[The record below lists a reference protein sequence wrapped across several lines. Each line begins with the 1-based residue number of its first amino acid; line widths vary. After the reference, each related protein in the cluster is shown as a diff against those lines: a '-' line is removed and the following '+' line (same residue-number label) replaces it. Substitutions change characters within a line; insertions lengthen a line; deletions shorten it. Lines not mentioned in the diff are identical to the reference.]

1 MIFFGLLCIYVVNL
15 RNVAFNF
22 SNPFWEVMISHL
34 NLAASALTLSTLTTR
49 FVFPQ
54 FSLEGRRLWII
65 GLAQLG
71 LGKVLMQKF
80 WMSCVAAT
88 SITVGL
94 MVASSLMLNLPWQKV
109 GAFALAIALMSASLS
124 GLAVGLGALFPN
136 FKEDNP
142 SKIVSGFGGTLCLVV
157 SFLYISL
164 FVALFAL
171 PDLRRVSEIQFA
183 FSDALCHGIAFGISL
198 FLLIVPL
205 FVAARRVKRLEM

>member
-1 MIFFGLLCIYVVNL
+1 LHRVLL
-15 RNVAFNF
+15 
-22 SNPFWEVMISHL
+22 
-34 NLAASALTLSTLTTR
+34 
-49 FVFPQ
+49 
-54 FSLEGRRLWII
+54 
-65 GLAQLG
+65 
-71 LGKVLMQKF
+71 QKF
-80 WMSCVAAT
+80 WMSCIAAT

-94 MVASSLMLNLPWQKV
+94 MVASSVMLNLPWQKV
-109 GAFALAIALMSASLS
+109 GAFAAAIALMSASLS

-171 PDLRRVSEIQFA
+171 PDLRRVTEIHFLL
-183 FSDALCHGIAFGISL
+183 SDVMCHGAAIGISL
-198 FLLIVPL
+198 FLLVVPL